1 MEQGIG
7 RQLFVRSQ
15 TGYRLTADGQAL
27 FEQLQAMDAVVR
39 KVDGWRQEAHG
50 ASVVRLMAGTW
61 VTWLVCENI
70 QAIWSERD
78 GFRLDMS
85 VSERRATLAHRQSDV
100 GVRAVV
106 PDEPHLTSRHTGE
119 VAYAAYRQRNAQP
132 GLASA
137 WIAVSEEDAISPY
150 LRFPHEQAAA
160 PVAVIVS
167 RPRSL
172 LDLARAGA
180 GQAGAAVFRRRS
192 RSGPGAGRRGTETAA
207 PRPMD
212 RHQQRGPTPPRNPH
226 GVRAAV
232 PAGQK
237 PCRSVCRQAAKPQS
251 LVFSLWRFGGTQ
263 HPGGILSRRDVC
275 GQGVMPQPRPC
286 VTITGISRSPQ
297 FAFAAMMAGRA
308 DKLDG
313 NASIHGL
320 HDGLVEPVQ
329 VVRDHA
335 GSWPAVPVSWPRT
348 VPPPVP

>member
-1 MEQGIG
+1 MMKDISWDAYQIFLAVARHGGLTGAAQVNGLSPATVGRRVLDLEQRIG

-27 FEQLQAMDAVVR
+27 LEQLQAMDAVVR

-50 ASVVRLMAGTW
+50 GSVVRLMAGTW

-180 GQAGAAVFRRRS
+180 GQAVLPCFVGDLDPGLERAGEELKQLRHGQWIVTNSEDRHRREIRTVSERLFRLVKSHADLFAGKRPS
-192 RSGPGAGRRGTETAA
+192 RS
-207 PRPMD
+207 
-212 RHQQRGPTPPRNPH
+212 
-226 GVRAAV
+226 
-232 PAGQK
+232 
-237 PCRSVCRQAAKPQS
+237 
-251 LVFSLWRFGGTQ
+251 L
-263 HPGGILSRRDVC
+263 
-275 GQGVMPQPRPC
+275 
-286 VTITGISRSPQ
+286 
-297 FAFAAMMAGRA
+297 
-308 DKLDG
+308 
-313 NASIHGL
+313 
-320 HDGLVEPVQ
+320 
-329 VVRDHA
+329 
-335 GSWPAVPVSWPRT
+335 
-348 VPPPVP
+348 

>member
-1 MEQGIG
+1 MKDISWDAYQIFLAVARHGGLTGAAQVNGLSPATVGRRVLDLEQGIG

-180 GQAGAAVFRRRS
+180 GQAVLPCFVGDLDPGLERAGEELKQLRHGQWIVTNSEDRHRREIRTVSERLFRLVKSHADLFAGKRPS
-192 RSGPGAGRRGTETAA
+192 RS
-207 PRPMD
+207 
-212 RHQQRGPTPPRNPH
+212 
-226 GVRAAV
+226 
-232 PAGQK
+232 
-237 PCRSVCRQAAKPQS
+237 
-251 LVFSLWRFGGTQ
+251 L
-263 HPGGILSRRDVC
+263 
-275 GQGVMPQPRPC
+275 
-286 VTITGISRSPQ
+286 
-297 FAFAAMMAGRA
+297 
-308 DKLDG
+308 
-313 NASIHGL
+313 
-320 HDGLVEPVQ
+320 
-329 VVRDHA
+329 
-335 GSWPAVPVSWPRT
+335 
-348 VPPPVP
+348 

>member
-1 MEQGIG
+1 MMKDISWDAYQIFLAVARHGGLTGAAQVNGLSPATVGRRVLDLEQGIG

-50 ASVVRLMAGTW
+50 GSVVRLMAGTW

-180 GQAGAAVFRRRS
+180 GQAVLPCFVGDLDPGLERAGEELKQLRHGQWIVTNSEDRHRREIRAVSERLFRLVKSHADLFAGKRPS
-192 RSGPGAGRRGTETAA
+192 RS
-207 PRPMD
+207 
-212 RHQQRGPTPPRNPH
+212 
-226 GVRAAV
+226 
-232 PAGQK
+232 
-237 PCRSVCRQAAKPQS
+237 
-251 LVFSLWRFGGTQ
+251 L
-263 HPGGILSRRDVC
+263 
-275 GQGVMPQPRPC
+275 
-286 VTITGISRSPQ
+286 
-297 FAFAAMMAGRA
+297 
-308 DKLDG
+308 
-313 NASIHGL
+313 
-320 HDGLVEPVQ
+320 
-329 VVRDHA
+329 
-335 GSWPAVPVSWPRT
+335 
-348 VPPPVP
+348 